1 MEEITE
7 EEKEFIDQEEDSIES
22 IIESLLED

>member
-7 EEKEFIDQEEDSIES
+7 EEKEFIDQEEDSIEI